1 MHHFLAARLTCLGDY
16 CIVCSTLQK
25 YPGIKPVPCDNPA
38 CSFAYEEM
46 GIGGNIVGEC
56 HTRPLVVD
64 LLISMAAAAA
74 QSATRR

>member
-16 CIVCSTLQK
+16 CIVCSAPQR
-25 YPGIKPVPCDNPA
+25 YPGIKPVPCDNSA

-46 GIGGNIVGEC
+46 GIGGNVLGEC
-56 HTRPLVVD
+56 RTRPLLVD

-74 QSATRR
+74 ARANRR